1 MCVSLG
7 AIRKCSHTVG
17 IELFYKGLLKSFYL
31 PSALSFSPDID
42 TICHSRLEI
51 DSTSSCWK
59 KKLIWIQL
67 NQIKPLGFDTR
78 SNNSSWRLFFK
89 WSVSYPCFWP
99 QNSFST
105 CQQVSCSLRI
115 FKTLHLLCILRS
127 SIPLQWCNTLRIRV
141 SSVRSPDH
149 RQSYVNHLIPKNQKH
164 SSGWLSPTQQWNVC
178 CKMQIL
184 RQSSKTLQSLGLSL
198 PRSHW

>member
-59 KKLIWIQL
+59 KTDMNSTQSNKTVRLRFSIKYLKL
-67 NQIKPLGFDTR
+67 KVM
-78 SNNSSWRLFFK
+78 FFK

-115 FKTLHLLCILRS
+115 LKTIHLLCILRS
-127 SIPLQWCNTLRIRV
+127 SIPLQWYNTLRIRV

-149 RQSYVNHLIPKNQKH
+149 RQSYVNHLIPKNQMH

>member
-1 MCVSLG
+1 MFPHCGNWIILQGFVK
-7 AIRKCSHTVG
+7 IV
-17 IELFYKGLLKSFYL
+17 LLT
-31 PSALSFSPDID
+31 LSFELLSWYRHNLSLKAWNWFDQQL
-42 TICHSRLEI
+42 LE
-51 DSTSSCWK
+51 

-99 QNSFST
+99 RNSFST

-115 FKTLHLLCILRS
+115 LKTLHLLCILRS

-149 RQSYVNHLIPKNQKH
+149 RQSYLNHPIPKNQKH

>member
-59 KKLIWIQL
+59 KTDMNSTQSNKTVRLRFSIKYLKLKVVLQMVCLVPVLLAPKLIFYMSTSELLSTNFKDATFIVHLAIQ
-67 NQIKPLGFDTR
+67 
-78 SNNSSWRLFFK
+78 
-89 WSVSYPCFWP
+89 Y
-99 QNSFST
+99 SFAMM
-105 CQQVSCSLRI
+105 QY
-115 FKTLHLLCILRS
+115 
-127 SIPLQWCNTLRIRV
+127 TLRIRV
-141 SSVRSPDH
+141 SSDRSPDH

-164 SSGWLSPTQQWNVC
+164 SSGWLSPTQQ
-178 CKMQIL
+178 
-184 RQSSKTLQSLGLSL
+184 
-198 PRSHW
+198 